1 MSALAELRSKATTAA
16 FERAAKWGK
25 VPRRAYVH
33 YFIESEGLHSRAHLQ
48 NFYSTFWPQYDV
60 PALAAIRVHG
70 ADGSTLGSHEVEIP
84 RFGSM
89 FLEARDLLAAIGADA
104 PEGTLA
110 IDLQPAAQV
119 RKDFG
124 DLPEAATAQINTPFW
139 MAYYDDDENYMYVH
153 SIERLDREFYGTLK
167 PISWL
172 LSRTASTGER
182 WRSWRLLDREGLTD
196 LQVVVINHGTVPGST
211 KVGVYSRD
219 DAETLYEEEI
229 ELAPKELRRVRVPSD
244 EIAGWPERPEHL
256 RIGLDPLLTANGKP
270 YVLMRYRG
278 GPLSIHHG

>member
-1 MSALAELRSKATTAA
+1 VSVLAEIRSKVATGA

-33 YFIESEGLHSRAHLQ
+33 YFIEAEGLHSRIHLQ

-60 PALAAIRVHG
+60 PATAQIQVHG
-70 ADGSTLGSHEVEIP
+70 ADGSPLGTHDVQIP

-89 FLEARDLLAAIGADA
+89 FLEVRDLLGAVGADS
-104 PEGTLA
+104 PEGTVA
-110 IDLQPAAQV
+110 IDLQPAPQV

-124 DLPEAATAQINTPFW
+124 DLPEPAAVQINTPFW
-139 MAYYDDDENYMYVH
+139 MAYYDADENYMYVH
-153 SIERLDREFYGTLK
+153 SIERLDRAFYGTLK

-172 LSRTASTGER
+172 LGRAPSTGER

-196 LQVVVINHGTVPGST
+196 LQIVVINHGTVAGST

-219 DAETLYEEEI
+219 DEQTRFER
-229 ELAPKELRRVRVPSD
+229 ELNLQPRELQRVQVPSD
-244 EIAGWPERPEHL
+244 EIAHWPEQPEHL
-256 RIGLDPLLTANGKP
+256 RIGVDPLLTANGKP
-270 YVLMRYRG
+270 YVLMRYER

>member
-1 MSALAELRSKATTAA
+1 MSALAELRSKVASGA

-33 YFIESEGLHSRAHLQ
+33 YFIESEGLHSRIHLQ

-60 PALAAIRVHG
+60 PAMAHIRVHS
-70 ADGSTLGSHEVEIP
+70 ADGSELGTHDVQIP

-89 FLEARDLLAAIGADA
+89 FLEARDLLGAIGAQT
-104 PEGTLA
+104 PEGTVS
-110 IDLQPAAQV
+110 IDLQPAPQV
-119 RKDFG
+119 RRDFG

-139 MAYYDDDENYMYVH
+139 MAYYDADENYMYVH

-172 LSRTASTGER
+172 LSRSPSTGEH

-196 LQVVVINHGTVPGST
+196 LQVVVINHGTAPGT
-211 KVGVYSRD
+211 TRIGIYSRD
-219 DAETLYEEEI
+219 DSETLFER
-229 ELAPKELRRVRVPSD
+229 ELELKPRQLERVVVPSD
-244 EIAGWPERPEHL
+244 EIDSWPERPEHV

-270 YVLMRYRG
+270 YVLMRYSG